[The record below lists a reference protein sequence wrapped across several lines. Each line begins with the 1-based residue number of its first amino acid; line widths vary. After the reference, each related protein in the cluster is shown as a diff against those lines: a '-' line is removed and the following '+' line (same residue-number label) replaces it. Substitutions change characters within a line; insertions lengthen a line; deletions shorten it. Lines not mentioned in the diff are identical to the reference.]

1 MTDKGKKC
9 PNCGAEGK
17 YQGEHEAAARNYQ
30 IAGQTVVDVGWRCW
44 KCGHEWGFEISEL
57 RVSALEVGF
66 MMAALAKDRAKIP
79 RLWEQ
84 LIALMKKFREE
95 CGVTVEDIGD
105 GLVKLTDKDG
115 NTIIREKNPWE

>member
-1 MTDKGKKC
+1 
-9 PNCGAEGK
+9 
-17 YQGEHEAAARNYQ
+17 
-30 IAGQTVVDVGWRCW
+30 
-44 KCGHEWGFEISEL
+44 
-57 RVSALEVGF
+57 
-66 MMAALAKDRAKIP
+66 MAALAEDRAKIP

-84 LIALMKKFREE
+84 LIALMKKFREK